1 LEIKGE
7 RKIPAPLLAVWNALN
22 DPDVLRE
29 CIPGCDQMEKISDTE
44 YRLGMLAVVGPVKAR
59 FSGKLMLSDIVEPQH
74 YALQFEGS
82 GGAAGFGKGS
92 ARVTLSSIDATETQ
106 LDYAASAQVG
116 GKLAQVGSRL
126 IDGIARKIAEDFF
139 TRFNTRVGRT
149 QADADSAA
157 CAGEATLADQGS
169 ASTTTSPPA
178 SAASTD
184 PVDPPAMHR
193 PVAAAPAPA
202 PRKTFKWSSI
212 AIVIVVVVL
221 GMMVLHWQK

>member
-7 RKIPAPLLAVWNALN
+7 RKIPATLHAVWNALN

-29 CIPGCDQMEKISDTE
+29 CIPGCDQMEKISDIE

-59 FSGKLMLSDIVEPQH
+59 FSGKLMLSDIIEPQH

-92 ARVTLSSIDATETQ
+92 ARVTLSSIDAMETQ

-139 TRFNTRVGRT
+139 TRFNARVART
-149 QADADSAA
+149 QADADSTA
-157 CAGEATLADQGS
+157 CAGEAMLADQES
-169 ASTTTSPPA
+169 ASATTPPA
-178 SAASTD
+178 SATYTD
-184 PVDPPAMHR
+184 PVNPPAMPR
-193 PVAAAPAPA
+193 PVAAAAPV

-212 AIVIVVVVL
+212 AIVIVVVLL